1 VPHLRPTGGAHRLG
15 WHLKKDPEHGD
26 NRSFVTALTY
36 DEARERAGLID
47 VLGYCID
54 LDVTGGE
61 EIFSSVTIV
70 RFGCRAPG
78 TSSFIELRPTR
89 LHRVVLNGQEVDPG
103 TLRDGRLPLAG
114 LLADNELR
122 VEADMPYSR
131 TGEGM
136 HRFTDEADGETYL
149 ALHGGLDNAQRVFAA
164 FDQPDMKAVIRVA
177 VTAPGRWI
185 VMGNGVSRPGGAG
198 ATRRWELA
206 ATPPISVYLVTV
218 LAGPYHSIR
227 SSHRGV
233 PLGLYSRQSLAGHLH
248 RDAAEIFAITRAC
261 FDRYLEIFDEPY
273 PFDSYDQAFVPE
285 LEAGAMENPGC
296 VTFRDEFLFPA
307 AVTRAERQTRGMV
320 IAHEMSHMWFG
331 NLVTMRWWND
341 VWLSESFATYMGFQV
356 LAEATAF
363 TGTWTDFA
371 LTHKPRGYDADQRPS
386 VHPVAPEPHEVP
398 DTDAARSSYD
408 DISYAKGASALRQL
422 VAWIGRP
429 AFLAGINDYFG
440 RYRFASATLADL
452 LDCLDRASSTD
463 VLDWAGHWLRTSGVD
478 TLAVSRPAPGRQ
490 VAPDGPPAPDGGP
503 PADAEGAAVSHAG
516 TRPHRIWIGVY
527 DEVPDADALVL
538 RERIP
543 VLVPAGASQVV
554 LPRAAVDPAPALLL
568 PNDDDVSYCKI
579 RLDPPSQ
586 DVLASSL
593 HRISDPL
600 SRAVAWNSARNLVRD
615 GELAPQAYLELALS
629 QLAAETDQS
638 IAGQVLAYARW
649 TIADRYLSP
658 GHRGAALA
666 SLHVLC
672 RELTCRPA
680 RDDDGGM
687 RLIAGRGLID
697 SASRPDDVAALR
709 SWLAAGRLPGGPN
722 LDSRL
727 RWQILLRLAVL
738 GALAPAEIGREAA
751 ADTTAAGRLSAA
763 RCRAARPAEAAKAA
777 AWATMF
783 GETAGAGETAGPGE
797 TGSGYQLAATAQGFW
812 QADQAELLADYVPRY
827 FPALARTAEHRG
839 ADAARVLIQ
848 HGFPQHAADT
858 ATLQAGRPCLADG
871 GLIGS
876 LRRLLADQLAD
887 LSRAV
892 DVRAGIGS

>member
-1 VPHLRPTGGAHRLG
+1 MRWAPEGI
-15 WHLKKDPEHGD
+15 DPEHGD
-26 NRSFVTALTY
+26 IRSFVTALTY
-36 DEARERAGLID
+36 DEARDRAGLID
-47 VLGYCID
+47 VLGYHID

-61 EIFSSVTIV
+61 EIFSSVTVV

-78 TSSFIELRPTR
+78 ASSFIELRPTR
-89 LHRVVLNGQEVDPG
+89 LRRVVLNGRDVDPG
-103 TLRDGRLPLAG
+103 TLRDGRLPLAD

-164 FDQPDMKAVIRVA
+164 FDQPDMKAVIRPA
-177 VTAPGRWI
+177 VTAPGHWI
-185 VMGNGVSRPGGAG
+185 VIGNGVSRPDGAG
-198 ATRRWELA
+198 TLRRWELA
-206 ATPPISVYLVTV
+206 ATPPISVYLFTV
-218 LAGPYHSIR
+218 LAGPYHGIR

-307 AVTRAERQTRGMV
+307 AVTRTERQTRGMV

-356 LAEATAF
+356 LAETTAF

-371 LTHKPRGYDADQRPS
+371 LTQKPRGYDADQRPS

-429 AFLAGINDYFG
+429 AFLAGINDYFA
-440 RYRFASATLADL
+440 RYRFGSATLADL

-478 TLAVSRPAPGRQ
+478 TLAVSRPAP
-490 VAPDGPPAPDGGP
+490 DDGG
-503 PADAEGAAVSHAG
+503 AAGAEGAAVSHAG
-516 TRPHRIWIGVY
+516 SRPHRIWIGIY
-527 DEVPDADALVL
+527 DEAPDADAFVL

-543 VLVPAGASQVV
+543 VLVAAGASQVA
-554 LPRAAVDPAPALLL
+554 LPRTAVDPAPALLL

-579 RLDPPSQ
+579 RLDPRSQ
-586 DVLASSL
+586 DVLDSSL
-593 HRISDPL
+593 YRISDPL
-600 SRAVAWNSARNLVRD
+600 SRAVAWNNTRNLVRD
-615 GELAPQAYLELALS
+615 GELAPRAYLELALRH
-629 QLAAETDQS
+629 LPAETDNS

-649 TIADRYLSP
+649 TVADRYLSP

-666 SLHVLC
+666 NLHALC
-672 RELTCRPA
+672 QELTGRPA

-697 SASRPDDVAALR
+697 SASFPDDVAALR
-709 SWLAAGRLPGGPN
+709 SWLAAGRLPGGPD

-738 GALAPAEIGREAA
+738 GALAPAEISREAA
-751 ADTTAAGRLSAA
+751 ADTTAAGQLSAA
-763 RCRAARPAEAAKAA
+763 RCRAARPTEAAKAA
-777 AWATMF
+777 AWTAMF
-783 GETAGAGETAGPGE
+783 GETAGSGETS
-797 TGSGYQLAATAQGFW
+797 SGYQLAATAQGFW
-812 QADQAELLADYVPRY
+812 QADQAELLAGYVPRY
-827 FPALARTAEHRG
+827 FPALARTAERRG

-848 HGFPQHAADT
+848 HGFPQHAADN
-858 ATLQAGRPCLADG
+858 AALQAGQRCLAGG

-887 LSRAV
+887 LSRAAH
-892 DVRAGIGS
+892 VRAGIGS

>member
-1 VPHLRPTGGAHRLG
+1 LGIKGGN
-15 WHLKKDPEHGD
+15 PEHGD
-26 NRSFVTALTY
+26 IRSLVTALTY
-36 DEARERAGLID
+36 DEARERARLID
-47 VLGYCID
+47 VLEYHVD
-54 LDVTGGE
+54 LDVAGGE
-61 EIFSSVTIV
+61 DAFRSVTVV
-70 RFGCRAPG
+70 RFGCRLRGAG
-78 TSSFIELRPTR
+78 SFIELRPAC
-89 LHRVVLNGQEVDPG
+89 LHRVVLNGHEVDPG
-103 TLRDGRLPLAG
+103 ALRDGRLPVTG

-136 HRFTDEADGETYL
+136 HRFTDEADGKTYL
-149 ALHGGLDNAQRVFAA
+149 ALHGGLDNAQRVFAS
-164 FDQPDMKAVIRVA
+164 FDQPDMKAVIRA
-177 VTAPGRWI
+177 TVTAPGHWI
-185 VMGNGVSRPGGAG
+185 VIGNGLSRPDGAG
-198 ATRRWELA
+198 PRRRWELA
-206 ATPPISVYLVTV
+206 ATPPISPYLFTV
-218 LAGPYHSIR
+218 AAGPYYGIR

-233 PLGLYSRQSLAGHLH
+233 PIGLYSRQSLAGHLN
-248 RDAAEIFAITRAC
+248 RDAAEIFAVTRAC

-296 VTFRDEFLFPA
+296 VTFRDEFLFPT

-320 IAHEMSHMWFG
+320 IAHEMAHMWFG

-386 VHPVAPEPHEVP
+386 VHPVAPEPHQVP

-429 AFLAGINDYFG
+429 AFLAGINDYFA

-478 TLAVSRPAPGRQ
+478 TLAVSRLGPGSQ
-490 VAPDGPPAPDGGP
+490 SAPDGQTAPDDGG
-503 PADAEGAAVSHAG
+503 AAGAAAAAVSHAG

-527 DEVPDADALVL
+527 DEAPDADALVL

-543 VLVPAGASQVV
+543 VLVSAGASLVA
-554 LPRAAVDPAPALLL
+554 LPRTAVDPAPALLL

-579 RLDPPSQ
+579 RLDPRSR

-593 HRISDPL
+593 RRIADPL
-600 SRAVAWNSARNLVRD
+600 SRAVAWNTARDLVRD
-615 GELAPQAYLELALS
+615 GELAPQAYLELAVRHLP
-629 QLAAETDQS
+629 AETDSS
-638 IAGQVLAYARW
+638 ITGQVLAYARW

-666 SLHVLC
+666 ILAGLC
-672 RELTCRPA
+672 QELADRPTRE
-680 RDDDGGM
+680 DEGGM
-687 RLIAGRGLID
+687 RLIAGRGCID
-697 SASRPDDVAALR
+697 SACRPDEVTALR
-709 SWLAAGRLPGGPN
+709 SWLAVGRLPGGPD
-722 LDSRL
+722 LDSRI

-751 ADTTAAGRLSAA
+751 VDTTAAGQLSAA
-763 RCRAARPAEAAKAA
+763 RCRAALPAEAAKAA
-777 AWATMF
+777 AWTAMF
-783 GETAGAGETAGPGE
+783 GAAAGRGETS
-797 TGSGYQLAATAQGFW
+797 SGYQLAATAQGFW
-812 QADQAELLADYVPRY
+812 QADQAELLAGYLPRY
-827 FPALARTAEHRG
+827 FPALARTAERRG

-858 ATLQAGRPCLADG
+858 ATLQRGQRCLTDG

-876 LRRLLADQLAD
+876 LRRLLSDQLAD

-892 DVRAGIGS
+892 QVRAGSGPSLP